1 MAHGTDGGWSR
12 IQTVRVGTGSVQAVA
27 LDPTGTLLAAA
38 GSAADVSLWSVS
50 NAGLSPIGTPF
61 TAARSKVTALAFSPD
76 GRTLAAGSADA
87 SVHLWDL
94 RAPTEPTAGLILAG
108 AASWTNSVAF
118 SPDGAAIAAASSDQ
132 HLWVWDAATGIRL
145 DSFAHPTTLLATAWS
160 PDGSAL
166 YSAGSDG
173 LLRTWRYPGATLQGF
188 ASIPGQGVFGAQV
201 IATAT
206 TDGLRL
212 WDATDGAHRLLSV
225 SPAPDGAR
233 LDGAIGIDDPLRLV
247 VAGDTTGHVHFWDV
261 SDPREPV
268 YRGSVAAHS
277 DWVEAVAFDSTGTRM
292 AVSSDDASI
301 TTWDLSG
308 TLPTAPTGTV
318 KDLGGFVY
326 AVSFAPDDTT
336 LVASVLSGHVD
347 LVDTTD
353 LAHPRL
359 VGKPLTGPKGYVYS
373 TAFSPDGHTVA
384 ASGNDK
390 TIWLW
395 DVTDKDHPRVL
406 GQPLVWADGYAS
418 NIAFSPDGHLLAAGM
433 TDGTVRVWDVSTPA
447 AAARYASLTGISGTV
462 YGVAFSTD
470 GSQVS
475 GSGSDRTVRIWDLQ
489 TAAARTTVCSAATDG
504 MVMTTEEWSRLAGPM
519 QQPTIC
525 P

>member
-1 MAHGTDGGWSR
+1 MW
-12 IQTVRVGTGSVQAVA
+12 
-27 LDPTGTLLAAA
+27 
-38 GSAADVSLWSVS
+38 
-50 NAGLSPIGTPF
+50 N
-61 TAARSKVTALAFSPD
+61 
-76 GRTLAAGSADA
+76 
-87 SVHLWDL
+87 
-94 RAPTEPTAGLILAG
+94 
-108 AASWTNSVAF
+108 
-118 SPDGAAIAAASSDQ
+118 
-132 HLWVWDAATGIRL
+132 AATGIRL
-145 DSFAHPTTLLATAWS
+145 DSFTHPTTLLATAWS

-188 ASIPGQGVFGAQV
+188 ASIPGQGVFGTQV

-212 WDATDGAHRLLSV
+212 WDAAGGQHTLLSL
-225 SPAPDGAR
+225 SAAPGGAR
-233 LDGAIGIDDPLRLV
+233 LDGAIGIVDQLHLV

-261 SDPREPV
+261 TDPRRPV

-277 DWVEAVAFDSTGTRM
+277 DWVEAVAFDSTGKRM

-347 LVDTTD
+347 LLGTTD
-353 LAHPRL
+353 LAHPTL
-359 VGKPLTGPKGYVYS
+359 LGKPLTGPKGYVYS
-373 TAFSPDGHTVA
+373 AAFSPDGHTIA

-395 DVTDKDHPRVL
+395 DVTDKNHPRAL
-406 GQPLVWADGYAS
+406 GQPLLWADGNAT
-418 NIAFSPDGHLLAAGM
+418 NIIFSPDGHQLAAGM
-433 TDGTVRVWDVSTPA
+433 TDGTVRVWDVSTPTA
-447 AAARYASLTGISGTV
+447 PARYASLTGITGEV

-470 GSQVS
+470 GSRVS
-475 GSGSDRTVRIWDLQ
+475 GAGSDRTVRIWDLQ
-489 TAAARTTVCSAATDG
+489 AAAARTTVCIAATDG
-504 MVMTTEEWSRLAGPM
+504 MVMTAEEWSRLAGPLR
-519 QQPTIC
+519 QPTIC